1 MSQLQKNII
10 KYTPVFEANLSAY
23 NSKKY
28 RVIANQGSTRSS
40 KSYSLAQLLI
50 KICLEEKKHISVVS
64 PSLPHLKR
72 GARKDFLDI
81 LHNMGIYSD
90 ADFNKTDN
98 IYKFPHTGSI
108 VEFFGADETNKLRGP
123 GRDILFINEA
133 NLLPFEAYY
142 QLSWRTKEIIF
153 IDFNPADEYNWVY
166 DVADKE
172 GNKLIHSTYRNNKGN
187 LTSQQI
193 ADIESL
199 QQADENLWKVYGLGL
214 RGSSSETIFTHFK
227 IVDSFPV
234 CEDVWFGLDFGF
246 THPAAFVKV
255 GRVEEK
261 IYVEEL
267 IYESGLTNNDLAYL
281 IKTQH
286 GVNRL
291 SPIYCDTARP
301 ESIEEIKRMGLNA
314 KAAIKDVWEG
324 IQFIK
329 SKELFITKN
338 STNLLKELRNYKWKV
353 DKDGKKTNKEE
364 PVKFMDD
371 AIDSMRYGIYTHLF
385 KKKLVYAS
393 ADYSKPLR

>member
-1 MSQLQKNII
+1 MKNTIVI
-10 KYTPVFEANLSAY
+10 KYTPVFEANLAAY

-142 QLSWRTKEIIF
+142 QLSWRTKEVIF

-214 RGSSSETIFTHFK
+214 RGSSSETIFTHYK

-234 CEDVWFGLDFGF
+234 CEDIWFGLDFGF
-246 THPAAFVKV
+246 THPAGFVKC
-255 GRVEEK
+255 GRVDGK

-267 IYESGLTNNDLAYL
+267 IYESGLTNSDLAYL
-281 IKTQH
+281 IKTMH
-286 GVNRL
+286 GVGKL

-353 DKDGKKTNKEE
+353 DKDGKTTNKEE

-371 AIDSMRYGIYTHLF
+371 AIDAMRYGIYTHLF
-385 KKKLVYAS
+385 KKKMIYAS
-393 ADYSKPLR
+393 ANYDTPLR